1 MNATTISDGQPT
13 AGQRNI
19 MRSLPLRNT
28 KNAIMTLLMGGAL
41 LAVLFPLGLIFV
53 HIVKMGLS
61 SISLDFFVHI
71 PRPTG
76 EAGGGMA
83 NGMVGSMV
91 LIGMASLMGIPVGIF
106 GAIYLSEYGGSR
118 ISTVIRFCADVLSGI
133 PSIITGMVVYS
144 MLVVPMK
151 GFSALAGAF
160 ALALIMIPIVLRTTE
175 EQLKMVPTSL
185 REASLAL
192 GVPLWRT
199 TLKVTLRSALT
210 GVMTGIL
217 LAIARVAGET
227 APLLFT
233 ALGNQFWSSS
243 LTQPIAALPLQIF
256 SFAIAPYDD
265 WHRLAWAGALVLVVT
280 MFALSLTARYFGR
293 TGHKN

>member
-1 MNATTISDGQPT
+1 MIARTSSESVTVEESTAT
-13 AGQRNI
+13 
-19 MRSLPLRNT
+19 RSLTARNL
-28 KNAIMTLLMGGAL
+28 KNTLMTLLMGGAIVTVL
-41 LAVLFPLGLIFV
+41 LPLGIIFV
-53 HIVKMGLS
+53 YILKMGFS
-61 SISLDFFVHI
+61 SLSLDFFTHI

-83 NGMVGSMV
+83 NGMFGSLV
-91 LIGMASLMGIPVGIF
+91 LIAAASLIGIPVGVL

-133 PSIITGMVVYS
+133 PSIITGMVAYTII
-144 MLVVPMK
+144 VVPMK

-160 ALALIMIPIVLRTTE
+160 ALSLIMVPIVLRTTE

-199 TLKVTLRSALT
+199 TLKVTLRSALS
-210 GVMTGIL
+210 GVMTGVL
-217 LAIARVAGET
+217 LAIARIAGET

-233 ALGNQFWSSS
+233 ALGNQFWSSK
-243 LTQPIAALPLQIF
+243 LTEPIAALPLQIF
-256 SFAIAPYDD
+256 SFAIAPYED
-265 WHRLAWAGALVLVVT
+265 WHRLAWAGALVLVAT
-280 MFALSLTARYFGR
+280 MFTLSLTARYLGR
-293 TGHKN
+293 SKHKS